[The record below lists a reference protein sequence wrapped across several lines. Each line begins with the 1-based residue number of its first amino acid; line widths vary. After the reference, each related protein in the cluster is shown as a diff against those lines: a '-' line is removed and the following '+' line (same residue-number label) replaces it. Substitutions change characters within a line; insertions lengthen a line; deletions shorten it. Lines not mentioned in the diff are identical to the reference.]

1 MFVVNLSSIAHML
14 QEKQAHWD
22 NMVFIRYFNFASLQA
37 SGIDGLFLFLNM
49 GTWHE
54 GKGISNW
61 VYKQY
66 MGENGS
72 ITWILLIELRLR
84 IWATN
89 KETGL
94 GIWNIC

>member
-1 MFVVNLSSIAHML
+1 MSLLFVFNDVTQQCNPKASCLLSSIAHML

-66 MGENGS
+66 MGK
-72 ITWILLIELRLR
+72 
-84 IWATN
+84 TN
-89 KETGL
+89 QSHESY
-94 GIWNIC
+94 